1 MTRLNRDYD
10 TWSDNDDD
18 DIVPVIAYREQPL
31 TAQDFCAIAT
41 VAVRAGLIPETHAQG
56 VARTLLRTYRQS
68 PTFRDDPNDVT
79 PIHMAY
85 RPVIYD
91 ANRLRAAAITLSAA
105 CHGHEDPTIQSQQVL
120 AAVLA
125 ATR

>member
-1 MTRLNRDYD
+1 MIRLDRTYD

-31 TAQDFCAIAT
+31 TARDFCAIAT
-41 VAVRAGLIPETHAQG
+41 IAVRAGLIPEAHAQG
-56 VARTLLRTYRQS
+56 VARTLLRSYRSS

-85 RPVIYD
+85 APTSYD
-91 ANRLRAAAITLSAA
+91 ATRLRAAAITLSAA
-105 CHGHEDPTIQSQQVL
+105 CHGHEDPAIQSQQVL